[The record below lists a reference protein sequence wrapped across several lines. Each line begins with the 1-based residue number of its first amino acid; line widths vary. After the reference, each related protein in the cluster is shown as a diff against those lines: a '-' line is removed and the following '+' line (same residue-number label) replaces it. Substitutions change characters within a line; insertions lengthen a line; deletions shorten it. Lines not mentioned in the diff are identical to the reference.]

1 MSSRPLPLAASM
13 MSSDG
18 WALPKTNVSERRRRE
33 SSFFTRWLAMMKL
46 SLSLPV
52 RPEMLAICV
61 AEERPEFAEARR
73 VADGGHGSSKVPAGG
88 GRVPLTK

>member
-61 AEERPEFAEARR
+61 LAERAEFAEVRR
-73 VADGGHGSSKVPAGG
+73 VANGGHGNSNVPLGAES
-88 GRVPLTK
+88 VPLTK